1 MSSIFRKAR
10 AGYKNEEILYLL
22 RSGSMEVDARDAT
35 SGRYLLH
42 EAAAYGN
49 DSLIDSLVTEF
60 AADLHQKTY
69 LGGDTPLHLA
79 VSSDS
84 KSTVSLLLRYG
95 ADPNVQNRYMCTPL
109 HYACSKDVALKL
121 HENDGSALTKNSSNE
136 TPLETSRR
144 RLSRVS
150 INLSKESC
158 EIIDALKWIEEEQ
171 KNRMTTAQLQ
181 LCSEEKL
188 ARLEALTLRK
198 AAEKEEKAVL
208 SKQQTLSDYVSYRN
222 R

>member
-1 MSSIFRKAR
+1 
-10 AGYKNEEILYLL
+10 
-22 RSGSMEVDARDAT
+22 
-35 SGRYLLH
+35 
-42 EAAAYGN
+42 
-49 DSLIDSLVTEF
+49 
-60 AADLHQKTY
+60 
-69 LGGDTPLHLA
+69 
-79 VSSDS
+79 
-84 KSTVSLLLRYG
+84 
-95 ADPNVQNRYMCTPL
+95 MCTPL